1 MSGASLCPGGRI
13 SRGWIAWNVR
23 RPEEANGDPIC
34 FAVATTNNCTTLEQ
48 PAKAQGS
55 LGGSRVH
62 ALVPR
67 RFEVPGLAGPACSG
81 GFPRLVGAV
90 KK

>member
-1 MSGASLCPGGRI
+1 MGIP
-13 SRGWIAWNVR
+13 
-23 RPEEANGDPIC
+23 
-34 FAVATTNNCTTLEQ
+34 FALQWPLTNNCTTLEQ